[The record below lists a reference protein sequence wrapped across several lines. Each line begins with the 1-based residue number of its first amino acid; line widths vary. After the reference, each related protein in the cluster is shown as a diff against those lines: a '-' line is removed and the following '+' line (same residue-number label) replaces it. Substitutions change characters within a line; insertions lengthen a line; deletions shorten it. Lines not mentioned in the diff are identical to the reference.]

1 VFDASAAFLSSA
13 GISPSELERCIIGT
27 IGEIEPYRLPDA
39 KGFAAMQSHLV
50 GDTDAVRQRV
60 RDEVLSTTVADV
72 RAFATAAAEIA
83 RRGHVVV
90 IGSKASIE
98 SANAERPGLLAVA
111 KLL

>member
-1 VFDASAAFLSSA
+1 
-13 GISPSELERCIIGT
+13 
-27 IGEIEPYRLPDA
+27 
-39 KGFAAMQSHLV
+39 MQRHLA
-50 GDTDAVRQRV
+50 GDTDSVRQRV

-72 RAFATAAAEIA
+72 RAFAAVAAEIA

-98 SANAERPGLLAVA
+98 SANAERPGLLQIA